1 MDTKPDRDE
10 VAETFA
16 EISRSQPLSLRTS
29 REITVAVM
37 GAGSRGQTYTE
48 YGKIFPGTLR
58 VVAVADIMK
67 SRRDMMGRRWK
78 IPYALRFGD
87 FHEMLEA
94 GRKGRL
100 ADVLIVSLPDHL
112 HYEAAMK
119 AMLQGYDML
128 LEKPMARTERECRA
142 LLARQHKT
150 GVMVA
155 VGHVLR
161 YSPYFRAMKSALDKG
176 LAGEIVSIQHQEPVQ
191 WAHMAHSF
199 VRGNWHNSKASTP
212 MIIAKSCH
220 DMDIMRW
227 LAGRRCARVSAE
239 GGVALF
245 RRENRPSGAPVRCTD
260 GCPHEAKCPYSA
272 LNIYLRQRRHLY
284 VFDLPRDCAPG
295 RILAKLRTTDY
306 GRCVYDMDN
315 DQPDHIVATLL
326 FEGGA
331 TATFSLDAFTP
342 WGGRR
347 TRIMGTM
354 GYIEGDGT
362 TFTLYRFD
370 TGKSY
375 AWSFRPADEGNYK
388 DSGHGGGDLQL
399 IRDFLEAVDTRDF
412 GKLSSSFDASV
423 ESHVMGFA
431 CERSRLS
438 GQKIVLPD

>member
-1 MDTKPDRDE
+1 MDTKSDRDE

-94 GRKGRL
+94 GRKERL